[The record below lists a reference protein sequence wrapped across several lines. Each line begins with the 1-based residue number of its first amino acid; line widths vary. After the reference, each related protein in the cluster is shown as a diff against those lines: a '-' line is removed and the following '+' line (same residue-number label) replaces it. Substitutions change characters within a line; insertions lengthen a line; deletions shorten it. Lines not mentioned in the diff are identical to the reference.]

1 MKKTL
6 AIVLALVMI
15 LGVIACTP
23 KSATQTPAETKT
35 ETKTETTETKPA
47 AASSELA
54 GEYTITVWAAEKVVD
69 LTKKQIE
76 DFNNS
81 NDMGIKFNATVEAVG
96 EGDAATKMITDVEA
110 GGDIYFFAQDQFNR
124 LVQAGALGAL
134 GAKAAEF
141 VQTNNVEAAVT
152 AATTGEAFYAY
163 PVTADNT
170 FFVFYDKSVVK
181 EDSLS
186 DIG

>member
-81 NDMGIKFNATVEAVG
+81 NDMGNLLPFLLRLGIP
-96 EGDAATKMITDVEA
+96 
-110 GGDIYFFAQDQFNR
+110 FFLQF
-124 LVQAGALGAL
+124 LLL
-134 GAKAAEF
+134 TYKC
-141 VQTNNVEAAVT
+141 
-152 AATTGEAFYAY
+152 
-163 PVTADNT
+163 
-170 FFVFYDKSVVK
+170 
-181 EDSLS
+181 L
-186 DIG
+186 I

>member
-23 KSATQTPAETKT
+23 KSATQPAT

-81 NDMGIKFNATVEAVG
+81 NDMVNKFNATDEAVG
-96 EGDAATKMITDVEA
+96 
-110 GGDIYFFAQDQFNR
+110 
-124 LVQAGALGAL
+124 
-134 GAKAAEF
+134 
-141 VQTNNVEAAVT
+141 
-152 AATTGEAFYAY
+152 
-163 PVTADNT
+163 
-170 FFVFYDKSVVK
+170 
-181 EDSLS
+181 
-186 DIG
+186 

>member
-23 KSATQTPAETKT
+23 KSATQPAT

-134 GAKAAEF
+134 GAKA
-141 VQTNNVEAAVT
+141 
-152 AATTGEAFYAY
+152 
-163 PVTADNT
+163 DR
-170 FFVFYDKSVVK
+170 KSVV
-181 EDSLS
+181 
-186 DIG
+186 